1 MNKLGKVIEIR
12 GIRGLFLA
20 IFVACCLVTGFTV
33 FPGFVAMHIWNLF
46 TPYITDMPSMTLIH
60 GVMLWA
66 ILFLVWFAFNG
77 KLPSLHFGCQPV
89 VMDEE
94 EFKKF
99 MERQISLQE
108 EEIGKQLNEQLSQQL
123 KTQEQPDD
131 TTNKTEE

>member
-1 MNKLGKVIEIR
+1 
-12 GIRGLFLA
+12 
-20 IFVACCLVTGFTV
+20 
-33 FPGFVAMHIWNLF
+33 MHIWNLF
-46 TPYITDMPSMTLIH
+46 TPYITDMPAMTLIH

-77 KLPSLHFGCQPV
+77 QLPSLHFGCQPV

-99 MERQISLQE
+99 VERQISLQE